1 MPNKRSP
8 SSNIYL
14 KKSFTSDSFEV
25 FQIFYSNLADNLVKK
40 LPALVTIEVY
50 YKNIHNFS
58 QLNHFIL
65 ERLKNLG
72 INKAASNDNISG
84 KLLKD
89 DANISGIPIT
99 QANICLLSR
108 YFTFLTTAK

>member
-40 LPALVTIEVY
+40 LPAVVTIEVY
-50 YKNIHNFS
+50 YKKYTQFFS
-58 QLNHFIL
+58 VKSFYI
-65 ERLKNLG
+65 R
-72 INKAASNDNISG
+72 ASEKPWD
-84 KLLKD
+84 K
-89 DANISGIPIT
+89 
-99 QANICLLSR
+99 
-108 YFTFLTTAK
+108 